1 MVRSILGI
9 VLGIVLAVVAIFGI
23 QAVAMIVYP
32 MPEGTDMNN
41 PESLKA
47 ALAAMPAGAFVLLLV
62 GYAVGTL
69 AGAWLAATIARR
81 APVVHGLIIGVF
93 FLLGNLINVSRLPHP
108 VWYVVVSIVMFLP
121 LAFVGARLAARPA

>member
-81 APVVHGLIIGVF
+81 A
-93 FLLGNLINVSRLPHP
+93 
-108 VWYVVVSIVMFLP
+108 
-121 LAFVGARLAARPA
+121 LA